1 MLNRGTI
8 FALAAIAAVVLAAL
22 APTGAS
28 AYLFRVGPHP
38 YPLQRSPELL
48 PARVHGCP
56 GGMKREHVCVRWY
69 APHGGGPNPPTPV
82 CIRYE
87 WVNRCTT

>member
-1 MLNRGTI
+1 MLNRGSI
-8 FALAAIAAVVLAAL
+8 FAAAVVIAAL

-38 YPLQRSPELL
+38 YPLQRNPELL
-48 PARVHGCP
+48 PARAHGCP

-69 APHGGGPNPPTPV
+69 TPHPPVPNPTPV